1 MSSAD
6 AKTADDAARLPP
18 PAGESPRVS
27 TRSVAGGVSWVAAG
41 NTVAQLAWFAS
52 LLGIA
57 ALVPPSSLGSVTV
70 AMVVVQVAWLVVG
83 SGTRGSF
90 IASAPTLTRAQVVR
104 AFGLN
109 VTVGAGMGVAAALAA
124 PVLVDTLAP
133 GADVGVVRALALSIS
148 LYGFSIVPL
157 ALLQKRMHFRAHASV
172 NACAALGAS
181 VAAVIAAV
189 AGAGVWSLVLRQV
202 LFQLLLAA
210 LAWWA
215 ARRLLPPRVAGES
228 ALRSPR
234 PPGAPAFFAL
244 AVVVFA
250 AMNVDY
256 VIVGRY
262 ADVTQLGLYS
272 LAFTIAFAPTTQFA
286 WQVGKVLF
294 PAAAETPT
302 LALVG
307 ARAQK
312 AIRVAGLLLLPL
324 VPPAIALAP
333 ELLPGILGA
342 EWEPIVLP
350 FQLLLLAGVVQA
362 LLAILREFL
371 LGSGSVVFCLR
382 VECAALAGIAVA
394 LLALVPGHGIEGA
407 AVAHLVLLGPVAA
420 AYAILGSRRLGL
432 KISELCRPLLPL
444 IRAVALESL
453 AVVTVGAGAS
463 AAGVPPALAS
473 ALAALAGVLTV
484 AGMLWRPSL
493 RDSRALLTDL
503 RPRVGQA

>member
-1 MSSAD
+1 
-6 AKTADDAARLPP
+6 
-18 PAGESPRVS
+18 
-27 TRSVAGGVSWVAAG
+27 
-41 NTVAQLAWFAS
+41 VAQLAWFGS

-57 ALVPPSSLGSVTV
+57 ALVPPSSLGSVAV

-90 IASAPTLTRAQVVR
+90 IASAPTLTRAQVAR

-109 VTVGAGMGVAAALAA
+109 VTVGAGMGAAAALAA
-124 PVLVDTLAP
+124 PLLVDMLAP

-148 LYGFSIVPL
+148 LYGLAIVPL
-157 ALLQKRMHFRAHASV
+157 ALLQKRMRFRAHASV
-172 NACAALGAS
+172 NAGAALAAS
-181 VAAVIAAV
+181 LAAVIAAV

-202 LFQLLLAA
+202 LLQLLLAA
-210 LAWWA
+210 FGWWA
-215 ARRLLPPRVAGES
+215 ARDLLPPRAAGES
-228 ALRSPR
+228 ALRAPR
-234 PPGAPAFFAL
+234 PAGASAFFAL

-262 ADVTQLGLYS
+262 TDVTQLGLYS

-294 PAAAETPT
+294 PAAAETST

-307 ARAQK
+307 ARAHK

-324 VPPAIALAP
+324 APPAIALAP
-333 ELLPGILGA
+333 ELLPRVLGG
-342 EWEPIVLP
+342 EWEPIVRP
-350 FQLLLLAGVVQA
+350 FQLLLVAGVAQA
-362 LLAILREFL
+362 LIAILREFL

-382 VECAALAGIAVA
+382 LECAALAGMAVA
-394 LLALVPGHGIEGA
+394 LLALVPEHGITGA
-407 AVAHLVLLGPVAA
+407 AVAHLVLLGPVAT
-420 AYAILGSRRLGL
+420 AYAILGARRLNL
-432 KISELCRPLLPL
+432 KVSELCRPLVPL
-444 IRAVALESL
+444 LGAVTLESL
-453 AVVTVGAGAS
+453 AVVTVGAVAG
-463 AAGVPPALAS
+463 AAGAPSALAS
-473 ALAALAGVLTV
+473 AVAALAGVLTV

-503 RPRVGQA
+503 RPRVGQV